1 MVALL
6 RLQIEDLDTR
16 LKELDAKF
24 TVAHKANVVSQR
36 LATISGVTRSPR

>member
-6 RLQIEDLDTR
+6 RLQIEDLD
-16 LKELDAKF
+16 AKF
-24 TVAHKANVVSQR
+24 TAAHKANVVSQR